1 MPTILH
7 LKASPRAES
16 VSAKVAGEFMQA
28 FLESHPAWEAQTLDL
43 FEAELPEFAAPAAS
57 AKYAVMG
64 GAAPADEAAAAWK
77 RVIEVVDQLTSSGV
91 LVISAPMWNFSIP
104 YRLKHYI
111 DLIVQPGL
119 TFSFSP
125 ETGYAGLVT
134 GRAAV
139 LILARGGEYPP
150 GADAGGMDMQRPY
163 LERILGFIG
172 FTDIRTVLIEPTLHG
187 GPVVAEDKTAQA
199 VAEAR
204 KVARGL

>member
-1 MPTILH
+1 MPKILH
-7 LKASPRAES
+7 LQASPRAES
-16 VSAKVAGEFMQA
+16 FSAKVAGEFMQA

-64 GAAPADEAAAAWK
+64 GAAPADEAARAWK
-77 RVIEVVDQLTSSGV
+77 RVIEVVDQLTSSGA
-91 LVISAPMWNFSIP
+91 LVISTPMWNFSIP

-150 GADAGGMDMQRPY
+150 GADAGEMDMQRPY
-163 LERILGFIG
+163 LEWILGFIG
-172 FTDIRTVLIEPTLHG
+172 FTDVRTVLIEPTLHG
-187 GPVVAEDKTAQA
+187 GPAVAEDKTAQA
-199 VAEAR
+199 VAEVR
-204 KVARGL
+204 KIARGL